1 MSVLLEG
8 HTLVSLGKHE
18 EAIDNYAIAVEI
30 KPSWVSFFN
39 VTISYSQLGRWEELL
54 ECCKK
59 ARDFPEIKK
68 NLIDEQIRA
77 CKCRL
82 KKQRGRKNS
91 CKKASGIRNAK
102 S

>member
-39 VTISYSQLGRWEELL
+39 VTISYSQLGRWEKAL
-54 ECCKK
+54 EFYEK
-59 ARDFPEIKK
+59 ARHFPESKK
-68 NLIDEQIRA
+68 DVIDEQIGA
-77 CKCRL
+77 CKRQL
-82 KKQRGRKNS
+82 KERQGGKNS
-91 CKKASGIRNAK
+91 
-102 S
+102 